1 MQRRLGLVE
10 FSHLDWLYTKC
21 TYSTLVVHGW
31 VQALHSIWVSKW
43 PGLPL
48 SHSFGICPSFSGSW
62 PHPGLWYSSC
72 IWYRYSSN
80 TWNNFSAGMRMQWNA
95 LHFLV
100 EQTLVH
106 LTFIWQNVHAW
117 FWLYTQNW
125 TPLKIHV
132 YQHNMA
138 VQSSTESRYRN
149 SFSYGTYLI
158 IITVT
163 HISMFKNY
171 SFNFGRNVAKRGRNM
186 ERRRE
191 CKIAKPKFELK
202 SFRPSSC
209 IFYCRGRILEIGKRS
224 CFDVHKLLLQFSSIC
239 TKHRR
244 AYHGN
249 PGSDLRWLVP
259 SPLGSFR
266 WNERIKQKLKGIGDY
281 GL

>member
-31 VQALHSIWVSKW
+31 VHVLHSICVSKW

-80 TWNNFSAGMRMQWNA
+80 TWNNFSAGTRMQWNA

-106 LTFIWQNVHAW
+106 LIFIWQNVHAW

-125 TPLKIHV
+125 IPSKVHM

-138 VQSSTESRYRN
+138 VQSSAESRCRN
-149 SFSYGTYLI
+149 SFSYGTYCNNNYIVVYYIRKWLW
-158 IITVT
+158 VCYA
-163 HISMFKNY
+163 ISMDGGTHKNVY
-171 SFNFGRNVAKRGRNM
+171 TTYISATIYNILHASTVQSYFNAM
-186 ERRRE
+186 
-191 CKIAKPKFELK
+191 
-202 SFRPSSC
+202 SM
-209 IFYCRGRILEIGKRS
+209 YCFCNHSL
-224 CFDVHKLLLQFSSIC
+224 HKLGNIILPGC
-239 TKHRR
+239 RR
-244 AYHGN
+244 LFNGNHIVMVPGLHPAQEMWWEAAYSN
-249 PGSDLRWLVP
+249 LMVDVQR
-259 SPLGSFR
+259 
-266 WNERIKQKLKGIGDY
+266 
-281 GL
+281 